1 MAEQQTSPGA
11 PTPDAEAAW
20 RALPSRSLTPPPVLT
35 GRIPI
40 LDVEPVVE
48 SGRRPAKAAEGELVT
63 IQATV
68 FREGHD
74 LIGVE
79 AVLLDPAGAEVEVS
93 RMYPIGEGMD
103 RWEGALRP
111 TSPGEYSYLIRGW
124 ADPIATW
131 QHRADIKIPAG
142 IDVELELIEGALLFE
157 RAAATCLNKRSQKV
171 YRAVATDLRD
181 TSGTPAERLSTA
193 NSDDLIQAHL
203 DDPLR
208 DLVTDSGPWPLRVD
222 RRRALVGSWYE
233 MFPRSEGATLSP
245 LKSGTFKTAAKR
257 LPAIAE
263 MGFDVVYMPPIH
275 PIGEVNRKGPNNTV
289 ESGPNDPGSPWAI
302 GSAAGGHESVHPD
315 LGTLAD
321 FDAFVAAAKKLKLEI
336 ALDLALQVAPDHPWA
351 TEGKP
356 WFVVRADGTI
366 AYAENPPKKYQ
377 DIYPIW
383 FDGDPQGLIDEV
395 VRIIHF
401 WADRGVRIFRVDNPH
416 TKPVRFWDEVL
427 GQIHDSDP
435 DILFLA
441 EAFTRPPMTRALAEV
456 GFHQN
461 YSYFTWR
468 NEKWEIEEYFAELS
482 NEASAYL
489 RPNLFVNTPD
499 ILTAY
504 LQYGGPSAFAIR
516 ATLGATLAPTWGVYA
531 GFELFEHVAV
541 KPGSEEYLDSEKY
554 QLRPRDWKNAKKSG
568 HTLAPYITM
577 LNRLRREHPAL
588 QTLRGL
594 SFHSVDNDK
603 VIAYS
608 RRDGDD
614 IAIVICT
621 LDPYGSQEATV
632 HFDMAAL
639 GLDWS
644 EDFRAYDAITDSSWV
659 WGPHTYVRIDPNQA
673 CAHIVRV
680 RRGTV

>member
-1 MAEQQTSPGA
+1 M
-11 PTPDAEAAW
+11 
-20 RALPSRSLTPPPVLT
+20 TPPEILT

-40 LDVEPVVE
+40 LDVEPAVE
-48 SGRRPAKAAEGELVT
+48 SGRRPAKAAEGELITVS
-63 IQATV
+63 ATA

-79 AVLLDPAGAEVEVS
+79 VVLNDPSGAAVHVAP
-93 RMYPIGEGMD
+93 MHPIGEGMD
-103 RWEGALRP
+103 RWEGEVRP
-111 TSPGEYSYLIRGW
+111 STVGEWSFTIRGW

-131 QHRADIKIPAG
+131 QRRAEIKIPAG
-142 IDVELELIEGALLFE
+142 ADVELELLEGALLFD
-157 RAAATCLNKRSQKV
+157 RAAAASTNAANRKT
-171 YRAVATDLRD
+171 YEHVATRLRSTKD
-181 TSGTPAERLSTA
+181 KPASRLAAAT
-193 NSDDLIQAHL
+193 SDDVARAHRGE
-203 DDPLR
+203 PLR
-208 DLVTDSGPWPLRVD
+208 DLVTDCGPWPLRVD
-222 RRRALVGSWYE
+222 RRLALAGSWYE
-233 MFPRSEGATLSP
+233 MFPRSEGATAEP
-245 LKSGTFKTAAKR
+245 ATSGTFATATLR

-263 MGFDVVYMPPIH
+263 MGFDVVYLPPIH

-289 ESGPNDPGSPWAI
+289 ESEPGDPGSPWAI
-302 GSAAGGHESVHPD
+302 GSNAGGHESVHPD
-315 LGTLAD
+315 LGTLDD
-321 FDAFVAAAKKLKLEI
+321 FDTFLAAARDLNLEL

-356 WFVVRADGTI
+356 WFIVRADGTI

-401 WADRGVRIFRVDNPH
+401 WADHGVRIFRVDNPH

-427 GQIHDSDP
+427 GQIHDTDP

-441 EAFTRPPMTRALAEV
+441 EAFSRPPMMRALAEV

-468 NEKWEIEEYFAELS
+468 NEKWEIEEYFNELS
-482 NEASAYL
+482 TDASAYM

-499 ILTAY
+499 ILTAFV
-504 LQYGGPSAFAIR
+504 QYGGPAAFAIR
-516 ATLGATLAPTWGVYA
+516 ATLAATLAPTWGVYA
-531 GFELFEHVAV
+531 GFELFEHVAI
-541 KPGSEEYLDSEKY
+541 KPGSEEYFDSEKY
-554 QLRPRDWKNAKKSG
+554 QLRPRDWEGAALSG
-568 HTLAPYITM
+568 QTLAPYITM
-577 LNRLRREHPAL
+577 LNSVRRAHPAL

-594 SFHSVDNDK
+594 VFHNVDNDRI
-603 VIAYS
+603 IAYS

-614 IAIVICT
+614 VTIVICT
-621 LDPYGSQEATV
+621 LDPYGAQEATV

-639 GLDWS
+639 GLEWS
-644 EDFRAYDAITDSSWV
+644 EEFRAHDAITSSSWV

-673 CAHIVRV
+673 CAHIVAV
-680 RRGTV
+680 RKGTV